1 MVSSRIRILL
11 YGSNIWYFGEGM
23 LGPLFAVFAERIGGS
38 ILDISWAWATY
49 LVFTGIFVMFVGKI
63 SDGRSKEKLMVL
75 GYALNALFTFAY
87 LLVSSPVHLFMVQAG
102 LGIASALAIPTWS
115 ALYSSSGSRKQKGY
129 EWGLVTG
136 EARILTAAGMV
147 LGGFIASY
155 LGFPTLFIIMGIVQ
169 VAATV
174 YQAKILWV

>member
-23 LGPLFAVFAERIGGS
+23 LGPLFAVFTERIGGS

-49 LVFTGIFVMFVGKI
+49 LIFTGVFVIFVGKI
-63 SDGRSKEKLMVL
+63 SDTRSKENLMVL
-75 GYALNALFTFAY
+75 GYGLNALLTFAY
-87 LLVSSPVHLFMVQAG
+87 LLVSSPAHLFLVQAG
-102 LGIASALAIPTWS
+102 LGFASALAIPTWS

-129 EWGLVTG
+129 EWGLVAG
-136 EARILTAAGMV
+136 EARIFTAAG
-147 LGGFIASY
+147 LIIGGFVASY
-155 LGFPTLFIIMGIVQ
+155 LGFPALFIMMGTVQ
-169 VAATV
+169 VIATV